1 MKTNQ
6 GSVVE
11 FDVKS
16 VADDGTFTGYA
27 SVWNVVDSH
36 RDIVQRG
43 SFQKSLGKR
52 PAAKVKMLRGHDQS
66 EPIGVWKSIVED
78 DHGLK
83 VSGQLILDTA
93 KGRETYALMK
103 AGALDGLSIGFRTVR
118 DRIDR
123 TKNARILEEID
134 LWEISTTAF
143 PSNSESTV
151 TAVKSE
157 SSTQFRALVEAINHA
172 RNSLTK

>member
-6 GSVVE
+6 GGVVE

-16 VADDGTFTGYA
+16 IADDGSFSGYA
-27 SVWNVVDSH
+27 SVYGVVDSH

-43 SFQKSLGKR
+43 SFAKSLAKR
-52 PAAKVKMLRGHDQS
+52 PAAKVKMLRNHDQS
-66 EPIGVWKSIVED
+66 EPIGFWKSIVED
-78 DHGLK
+78 DRGLK
-83 VSGQLILDTA
+83 VSGQLILDTV

-103 AGALDGLSIGFRTVR
+103 AGALDGLSIGYKTVK

-134 LWEISTTAF
+134 LWEISTTTF
-143 PSNSESTV
+143 PSNSKSTV
-151 TAVKSE
+151 TAVKSNH
-157 SSTQFRALVEAINHA
+157 STQFRALVEAINSA
-172 RNSLTK
+172 RHSLTK